1 MLGWS
6 LVLYGLLGLGIVL
19 GGAVVGLDVAA
30 RVERLASAAGGTLDA
45 AARSTE
51 AASDAFTNVDASLA
65 ESQVSAEGAADLA
78 LEASGTL
85 DSLSRAMELSV
96 FGAQPLLPLASEFAD
111 SADQAALLAETLDS
125 VAASLDETRGDVS
138 AHRRRARPAR
148 EPAGDPA
155 GVDRLRRRR
164 STDPPLRD
172 APAGVAP
179 RARRGWRD
187 RGAGSPASRS
197 SAHRDALD
205 QSAVRMTRR
214 RRSSETT

>member
-1 MLGWS
+1 MGHRLLGWG

-51 AASDAFTNVDASLA
+51 AAADAFTNVDASLA

-85 DSLSRAMELSV
+85 DSLSRAMQLSV
-96 FGAQPLLPLASEFAD
+96 FGAQPLLPLASEFAA
-111 SADQAALLAETLDS
+111 SADQAASLAETLDS

-138 AHRRRARPAR
+138 
-148 EPAGDPA
+148 GI
-155 GVDRLRRRR
+155 GVELDRLASQLAVLQE
-164 STDPPLRD
+164 STGSGGSAPPVRPFVILLLAWLLVPAVGGVIGGLAVLRLAR
-172 APAGVAP
+172 APTATP
-179 RARRGWRD
+179 
-187 RGAGSPASRS
+187 
-197 SAHRDALD
+197 
-205 QSAVRMTRR
+205 
-214 RRSSETT
+214 

>member
-1 MLGWS
+1 LGRRLLGWS

-51 AASDAFTNVDASLA
+51 AAADAFTNVDASLA
-65 ESQVSAEGAADLA
+65 ESQVSAERAADLA

-96 FGAQPLLPLASEFAD
+96 FGAQPLLPLASEFAA
-111 SADQAALLAETLDS
+111 SADQAASLAETLGS

-138 AHRRRARPAR
+138 
-148 EPAGDPA
+148 GI
-155 GVDRLRRRR
+155 GVELDRLASQLAILQE
-164 STDPPLRD
+164 STGSGGSAPPIRPFVILLR
-172 APAGVAP
+172 AWLLVPAVGGVIGGLAVL
-179 RARRGWRD
+179 RLARTPT
-187 RGAGSPASRS
+187 ATP
-197 SAHRDALD
+197 
-205 QSAVRMTRR
+205 
-214 RRSSETT
+214 

>member
-1 MLGWS
+1 MGRRLLGWS

-19 GGAVVGLDVAA
+19 GGAVVGLDVAG

-51 AASDAFTNVDASLA
+51 AAADAFTNVNASLA

-96 FGAQPLLPLASEFAD
+96 FGAQPLLPMASEFAA
-111 SADQAALLAETLDS
+111 SADQAASLAETLDR

-138 AHRRRARPAR
+138 
-148 EPAGDPA
+148 GI
-155 GVDRLRRRR
+155 GVELDRLASQLAVLQE
-164 STDPPLRD
+164 ST
-172 APAGVAP
+172 
-179 RARRGWRD
+179 
-187 RGAGSPASRS
+187 GAGGSAPPIRPFVILLLAWLLVPAVGGVI
-197 SAHRDALD
+197 AGL
-205 QSAVRMTRR
+205 AVLRLGRAPVATP
-214 RRSSETT
+214 

>member
-1 MLGWS
+1 LGRRLLGWS
-6 LVLYGLLGLGIVL
+6 LVLHGLVGLGIVL

-65 ESQVSAEGAADLA
+65 ESQVSAERAADLA

-96 FGAQPLLPLASEFAD
+96 FGAQPLLPLASEFAA
-111 SADQAALLAETLDS
+111 SADQAASLAETLDS

-138 AHRRRARPAR
+138 
-148 EPAGDPA
+148 GI
-155 GVDRLRRRR
+155 GVELDRLASQLAVLQE
-164 STDPPLRD
+164 STGSGGGAPPIRPFVILLLAWLLVPAVGGVIGGLAVLRLAR
-172 APAGVAP
+172 APAAAP
-179 RARRGWRD
+179 
-187 RGAGSPASRS
+187 
-197 SAHRDALD
+197 
-205 QSAVRMTRR
+205 
-214 RRSSETT
+214 

>member
-1 MLGWS
+1 LGRRLLGWS

-51 AASDAFTNVDASLA
+51 AAAGAFTNVDASLA
-65 ESQVSAEGAADLA
+65 ESQVSAERAADLA

-96 FGAQPLLPLASEFAD
+96 FGAQPLLPLASEFAA
-111 SADQAALLAETLDS
+111 SADQAASLAETLGS

-138 AHRRRARPAR
+138 
-148 EPAGDPA
+148 GI
-155 GVDRLRRRR
+155 GVELDRLASQLAILQE
-164 STDPPLRD
+164 STGSGGSAPPIRPFVILLLAWLLVPAVGGVIGGLAVLRL
-172 APAGVAP
+172 
-179 RARRGWRD
+179 ARTPT
-187 RGAGSPASRS
+187 ATP
-197 SAHRDALD
+197 
-205 QSAVRMTRR
+205 
-214 RRSSETT
+214 